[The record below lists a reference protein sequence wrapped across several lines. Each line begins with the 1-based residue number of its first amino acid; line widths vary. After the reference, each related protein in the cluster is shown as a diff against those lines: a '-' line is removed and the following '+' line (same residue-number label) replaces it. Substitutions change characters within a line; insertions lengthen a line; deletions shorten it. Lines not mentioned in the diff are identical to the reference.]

1 MRIIKKINHIAIAA
15 KSLEPIREM
24 LSSVF
29 DLKSDATHEVADQ
42 KIIADL
48 FRLGDTTIEW
58 MEPTDSS
65 SPIAKFL
72 EKRGE
77 GIHHICLEVEN
88 LENALERCRKHGIR
102 LIDETPRIGAE
113 DDRIAFLHPKSTN
126 GVLIEL
132 LERRRTNDEG

>member
-1 MRIIKKINHIAIAA
+1 MVKKINHIAIAA
-15 KSLEPIREM
+15 KSLEPVREM

-29 DLKSDATHEVADQ
+29 GLESDATHKVGDQ
-42 KIIADL
+42 KLIADM

-58 MEPTDSS
+58 MEPTDET

-77 GIHHICLEVEN
+77 GIHHICLEVEDLN
-88 LENALERCRKHGIR
+88 DALERCRQNGIR
-102 LIDETPRIGAE
+102 LIDEEPRLGAE
-113 DDRIAFLHPKSTN
+113 GDKIAFLHPKSTH

-132 LERRRTNDEG
+132 LEEK